1 MASSIHYTLIRK
13 TEGPDGES
21 VETAFDLIIDY
32 TLQRAEPDVGIMSDW
47 AEDIVAW
54 LGDAE
59 FELTEDEQE
68 LVAQHIAE
76 GA

>member
-1 MASSIHYTLIRK
+1 MARSIHYTLIRE
-13 TEGPDGES
+13 TEGQDGES